1 MIDVKYLDA
10 IKGFEGFTPRA
21 KWDYAQS
28 SNGYGT
34 KALYEGEVIDR
45 AEAERRF
52 KAEIKAAYD
61 IVERFAPNLDD
72 GSKAALTS
80 LTYNAGTA
88 WTKSGLG
95 NAIRSGDIE
104 TAKTI
109 FQQYNKAGG
118 EVLAG
123 LQSRR
128 NAEMAWFNPAASAAP
143 PADVLAASATPA
155 ATAALGRIPEISSE
169 QAEIVRQAAFDVVKA
184 STSLSRAA
192 ANQDVAAS
200 IIDRS
205 SPQLRH
211 DAALTLAKLLSILSM
226 SHLEQDGA
234 ATRDDTAP
242 SSERRASDVIKRASG
257 TAA

>member
-10 IKGFEGFTPRA
+10 IKSFEGFTPRA
-21 KWDYAQS
+21 EWDYAQS

-34 KALYEGEVIDR
+34 KALHEGEIIDR
-45 AEAERRF
+45 AEADRRF

-61 IVERFAPNLDD
+61 IVDRFAPNLDD

-104 TAKTI
+104 TAKSL

-118 EVLAG
+118 EVLSG
-123 LQSRR
+123 LQARR
-128 NAEMAWFNPAASAAP
+128 DAEMAWFNSDSGQSKPNL
-143 PADVLAASATPA
+143 LAARDPTEMLASSP
-155 ATAALGRIPEISSE
+155 RIPERAAA
-169 QAEIVRQAAFDVVKA
+169 QAEIIRQAASEIAKSSAPQTFPSGQISD
-184 STSLSRAA
+184 
-192 ANQDVAAS
+192 S

-205 SPQLRH
+205 APQLRR
-211 DAALTLAKLLSILSM
+211 DAALTLANILSVLSM
-226 SHLEQDGA
+226 SHLDKDGA
-234 ATRDDTAP
+234 TASRDANQ
-242 SSERRASDVIKRASG
+242 SNEQRASEVIKRAIES
-257 TAA
+257 AA

>member
-1 MIDVKYLDA
+1 MIDAKYLDA
-10 IKGFEGFTPRA
+10 IKSFEGFTPRA

-34 KALYEGEVIDR
+34 KAQFEGEIIDR
-45 AEAERRF
+45 NEADRRF

-104 TAKTI
+104 AAKVI

-118 EVLAG
+118 AVLAG
-123 LQSRR
+123 LESRR
-128 NAEMAWFNPAASAAP
+128 NAEMTWFDKAASVAQQTDLPTAP
-143 PADVLAASATPA
+143 PGTEAPTALSKLPEIANLEADIVAHAAS
-155 ATAALGRIPEISSE
+155 EIARSSSS
-169 QAEIVRQAAFDVVKA
+169 ASNAFTGGQKA
-184 STSLSRAA
+184 
-192 ANQDVAAS
+192 DS

-205 SPQLRH
+205 SPQLRR
-211 DAALTLAKLLSILSM
+211 DAALTLASILSILSM
-226 SHLEQDGA
+226 SHLDRDGV
-234 ATRDDTAP
+234 TTNDESSTA
-242 SSERRASDVIKRASG
+242 ERRASEIINGVSG
-257 TAA
+257 SAT

>member
-61 IVERFAPNLDD
+61 IVERFAPSLDD

-109 FQQYNKAGG
+109 FQQYNRAGG

-128 NAEMAWFNPAASAAP
+128 NA
-143 PADVLAASATPA
+143 
-155 ATAALGRIPEISSE
+155 
-169 QAEIVRQAAFDVVKA
+169 
-184 STSLSRAA
+184 
-192 ANQDVAAS
+192 
-200 IIDRS
+200 
-205 SPQLRH
+205 
-211 DAALTLAKLLSILSM
+211 
-226 SHLEQDGA
+226 
-234 ATRDDTAP
+234 
-242 SSERRASDVIKRASG
+242 
-257 TAA
+257 

>member
-10 IKGFEGFTPRA
+10 IKSFEGFTPRA

-34 KALYEGEVIDR
+34 KALHEGEIIDR

-61 IVERFAPNLDD
+61 IVDRFAPNLDD

-104 TAKTI
+104 TAKNI

-118 EVLAG
+118 EVLSG
-123 LQSRR
+123 LQARR
-128 NAEMAWFNPAASAAP
+128 DAEMAWFNSDSSPSNTDPLSGRVATAIAASAP
-143 PADVLAASATPA
+143 
-155 ATAALGRIPEISSE
+155 RIPERAAA
-169 QAEIVRQAAFDVVKA
+169 QAEIIKQAASEIVRSSA
-184 STSLSRAA
+184 SQTFSNS
-192 ANQDVAAS
+192 QVAES
-200 IIDRS
+200 IIDRGA
-205 SPQLRH
+205 PQLRH
-211 DAALTLAKLLSILSM
+211 DAALTLANILSVLSM
-226 SHLEQDGA
+226 SHLDKDGA
-234 ATRDDTAP
+234 TA
-242 SSERRASDVIKRASG
+242 SREGTQSKEQRASEVIKHAIDS
-257 TAA
+257 AA

>member
-10 IKGFEGFTPRA
+10 IKSFEGFTPRA

-34 KALYEGEVIDR
+34 KALHEGEIIDR
-45 AEAERRF
+45 AEADRRF
-52 KAEIKAAYD
+52 KAEIKAAYE
-61 IVERFAPNLDD
+61 IVDRFAPNLDD

-88 WTKSGLG
+88 WTKSDLG

-118 EVLAG
+118 EVLSG
-123 LQSRR
+123 LQARR
-128 NAEMAWFNPAASAAP
+128 DAEMAWFNSDSGPSNT
-143 PADVLAASATPA
+143 DLLSGRA
-155 ATAALGRIPEISSE
+155 ATAINESSPRIPERAAA
-169 QAEIVRQAAFDVVKA
+169 QAEIIKQAASEIAKSSA
-184 STSLSRAA
+184 SQPFSNSK
-192 ANQDVAAS
+192 VADS

-205 SPQLRH
+205 APQLRH
-211 DAALTLAKLLSILSM
+211 DAALTLANILSVLSL
-226 SHLEQDGA
+226 SHLDKDGA
-234 ATRDDTAP
+234 TASRDDTQ
-242 SSERRASDVIKRASG
+242 SKEQRASEVIKHPIE